1 MATPIQMRSFTPIF
15 NLTLLASSLAL
26 AACVGDQPINLETRP
41 ISLDQT
47 AEITPVAASADA
59 ATVARLGP
67 ATSPTYVTL
76 TIAHYDAASMPM
88 SSNNATPITSGSGFV
103 VSGDG
108 YVVTAAH
115 VGVAVG
121 NEVSARAANERIYT
135 GIVSAIDRSNDLAL
149 IKLRS
154 FIGRAAIPAAPACLA
169 KDSLVFTYGKPHGKG
184 DTARLGSLQAMHFGR
199 PVVYGNYGYSDA
211 MVLHMGTQRG
221 ESGGP
226 VFNGK
231 GQLIGMV
238 VSTLSNAEG
247 ESISMAHAQHSNTIA
262 RFLCANGVC
271 APAWQALAAKPVD
284 SCG

>member
-1 MATPIQMRSFTPIF
+1 MRMLSSIF

-41 ISLDQT
+41 IALDQS

-59 ATVARLGP
+59 AAVARLQP
-67 ATSPTYVTL
+67 STSPTYVTL
-76 TIAHYDAASMPM
+76 TVAHFDGNTYQTRNSDP
-88 SSNNATPITSGSGFV
+88 TPITSGSGFV
-103 VSGDG
+103 VTSDG

-115 VGVAVG
+115 VAVAVG

-135 GIVSAIDRSNDLAL
+135 GEVKAIDRSNDIAL

-154 FIGRAAIPAAPACLA
+154 FEGRAAVAAAPACLA
-169 KDSLVFTYGKPHGKG
+169 KDSLVFTYGKPHGHG
-184 DTARLGSLQAMHFGR
+184 DTARLGSLQALHFGR
-199 PVVYGNYGYSDA
+199 PVAYGNYGYNDA

-226 VFNGK
+226 VFDAQ

-238 VSTLSNAEG
+238 VSTLSNSEG
-247 ESISMAHAQHSNTIA
+247 VSIDMAHAQHSNTIA

-271 APAWQALAAKPVD
+271 GPAWQALASKPVD